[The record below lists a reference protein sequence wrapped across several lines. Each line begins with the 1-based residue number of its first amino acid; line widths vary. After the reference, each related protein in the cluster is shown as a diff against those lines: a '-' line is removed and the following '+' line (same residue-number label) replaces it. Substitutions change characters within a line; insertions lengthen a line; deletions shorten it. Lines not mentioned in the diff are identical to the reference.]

1 MLRGTNGKP
10 VGIHDNFKTAV
21 PNQAGVGV
29 VFKSPGGYPASGLD
43 GEEGKEPAA
52 IPTRKYFVI
61 RTVAIWKR
69 NPELVLI
76 PGFVILMI
84 RNLTRKLAID
94 ESARVSAYVKSE
106 LAFPKVNFAAIG
118 NVVPQLHLHI
128 IGRKPGDTCWPSPVW
143 GHLEDSVSY
152 EANRRVSMATDLVQ
166 RYGMHGAEELA

>member
-1 MLRGTNGKP
+1 MTTTFKLHPQLRADCHLLGS
-10 VGIHDNFKTAV
+10 FEL
-21 PNQAGVGV
+21 
-29 VFKSPGGYPASGLD
+29 S
-43 GEEGKEPAA
+43 
-52 IPTRKYFVI
+52 
-61 RTVAIWKR
+61 
-69 NPELVLI
+69 LVLLNRNAAL
-76 PGFVILMI
+76 PWFILVP
-84 RNLTRKLAID
+84 RTDATDLLDLDVGDRKLAID